1 MKIKGKLISS
11 YIVVALLVLIVGAA
25 GIWGMGQVQDD
36 SRSLYQNRV
45 QPLGV
50 LTEVIQIGENL
61 RVQLLSGIA
70 EEDTSRGDAALEA
83 IDQMDQLLETY
94 SQFDLRDTEREVFDR
109 MHANWDTYSDIARDN
124 ATKISND
131 AMDAAEQGVA
141 EAASDFRVFREAL
154 YELRDTSLTIAEE
167 NYNEGETTFEWTR
180 LIIFFI
186 AAGAVVIAI
195 ILGTMMGRYVGN
207 PLKQVASRLAAVAQG
222 DLTGEL
228 LKNKRKDEIGE
239 LTESMN
245 MMQEDL
251 QAVIRSVSNAAERV
265 SGASEEL
272 TQSSLEVREGS
283 EQIASTMQELSS
295 GSETQAHTVSTLS
308 EKMEIFLQRIA
319 DANEK
324 TENVS
329 EESIT
334 VIEKTDEGYKLMEQT
349 LNQMMKIDTIV
360 NDAVK
365 KVSSLEQR
373 SSQVS
378 KLVDVI
384 QDIAEQTNLLA
395 LNAAIEAARAGEHGA
410 GFAVVA
416 DEVRKLAENVSDSVR
431 EITTII
437 QGIQSDTKEVVVA
450 LEDGYN
456 EVNTGTLQMAQTGQN
471 FNAIN
476 DAIKQMVEKIEYV
489 TNTLS
494 DVTNESVLINTSIEE
509 IASVAEESAAG
520 IEQTAAS
527 SEQSASSMN
536 EISSSANTLAEL
548 AESLNKEVSHF
559 KMIS

>member
-11 YIVVALLVLIVGAA
+11 YIVIALLVLVVGAA
-25 GIWGMGQVQDD
+25 GIWGTGEVQDD
-36 SRSLYQNRV
+36 ARLLYRNRV
-45 QPLGV
+45 EPLGV
-50 LTEVIQIGENL
+50 MTEMIQTAENS
-61 RVQLLSGIA
+61 RVQLLSGVT
-70 EEDTSRGDAALEA
+70 EEDPAGGNDATNA
-83 IDQMDQLLETY
+83 IQSMNGLLETY
-94 SQFDLRDTEREVFDR
+94 GAFDMEANERELFNLMSEQWHTYSAQAIDNARLVSNGSFEQAASGIAAIGNDFRTFRDTLYQLRDG
-109 MHANWDTYSDIARDN
+109 SLDIAKNDYDN
-124 ATKISND
+124 AS
-131 AMDAAEQGVA
+131 Q
-141 EAASDFRVFREAL
+141 S
-154 YELRDTSLTIAEE
+154 
-167 NYNEGETTFEWTR
+167 FEWAR
-180 LIIFFI
+180 SIIFFMAI
-186 AAGAVVIAI
+186 GVMILAI
-195 ILGTMMGRYVGN
+195 ILGVVIGRLIGN
-207 PLKQVASRLAAVAQG
+207 PLNRIAARLTAIAQG
-222 DLTGEL
+222 DLTGDL
-228 LKNKRKDEIGE
+228 LENKRKDEIGE

-265 SGASEEL
+265 SSASEEL

-308 EKMEIFLQRIA
+308 EKMEFFLQKIA

-334 VIEKTDEGYKLMEQT
+334 VIEKTDEGYKMMEEA
-349 LNQMMKIDTIV
+349 LNQMLKIDTIV

-373 SSQVS
+373 SNQVS

-437 QGIQSDTKEVVVA
+437 QGIQGDTKEVVNA
-450 LEDGYN
+450 LESGYN
-456 EVNTGTLQMAQTGQN
+456 EVNTGTVQMAQTGQN
-471 FNAIN
+471 FTVIN

-489 TNTLS
+489 SRTLS

-509 IASVAEESAAG
+509 IASVSEESAAG
-520 IEQTAAS
+520 IEETAAS

-548 AESLNKEVSHF
+548 AESLSKEVSHF
-559 KMIS
+559 KTIS

>member
-25 GIWGMGQVQDD
+25 GIWGMGAIQDNT
-36 SRSLYQNRV
+36 RLLYRNRV

-50 LTEVIQIGENL
+50 MTEMIQTGENL
-61 RVQLLSGIA
+61 RVQLLAGIA
-70 EEDTSRGDAALEA
+70 EEDTARGEAALNN
-83 IDQMDQLLETY
+83 IDSMNELLDRFDGFNLEPEEEELKVQL
-94 SQFDLRDTEREVFDR
+94 RES
-109 MHANWDTYSDIARDN
+109 WDTYSAKARDN
-124 ATKISND
+124 ATKISNN
-131 AMDAAEQGVA
+131 AMFAAERGVA
-141 EAASDFRVFREAL
+141 EAGEDFRVFRETL
-154 YELRDTSLTIAEE
+154 YQLRDTSLTIAEGDYE
-167 NYNEGETTFEWTR
+167 EGETTFEWTR
-180 LIIFFI
+180 SIIFFI

-195 ILGTMMGRYVGN
+195 VLGTLMGRYVGN

-265 SGASEEL
+265 SSASEEL

-308 EKMEIFLQRIA
+308 EKMELFLKRIA

-334 VIEKTDEGYKLMEQT
+334 VIEKTDEGYKMMEQA

-373 SSQVS
+373 SNQVS

-437 QGIQSDTKEVVVA
+437 QGIQGDTKEVVGA

-456 EVNTGTLQMAQTGQN
+456 EVNTGTVQMAQTGQN
-471 FNAIN
+471 FNEIN
-476 DAIKQMVEKIEYV
+476 DAIKKMVERIEYV
-489 TNTLS
+489 TSTLS

-509 IASVAEESAAG
+509 IASVSEESAAG

-548 AESLNKEVSHF
+548 AESLSKEVSHF
-559 KMIS
+559 KTIS

>member
-25 GIWGMGQVQDD
+25 GIWGMGAIQDNT
-36 SRSLYQNRV
+36 RLLYRNRV

-50 LTEVIQIGENL
+50 MTEMIQTGENL

-70 EEDTSRGDAALEA
+70 EEDTARGEAALNN
-83 IDQMDQLLETY
+83 IDSMNELLDRFDGFNLEPEEEELKVQL
-94 SQFDLRDTEREVFDR
+94 RES
-109 MHANWDTYSDIARDN
+109 WDTYSAKARDN
-124 ATKISND
+124 ATKISNN
-131 AMDAAEQGVA
+131 AMFVAERGVA
-141 EAASDFRVFREAL
+141 EAGEDFRVFRETL
-154 YELRDTSLTIAEE
+154 YQLRDTSLTIAEGDYE
-167 NYNEGETTFEWTR
+167 EGETTFEWTR
-180 LIIFFI
+180 SIIFFI
-186 AAGAVVIAI
+186 AAGAMVIAI
-195 ILGTMMGRYVGN
+195 VLGTLMGRYVGN

-265 SGASEEL
+265 SSASEEL

-308 EKMEIFLQRIA
+308 EKMELFLKRIA

-334 VIEKTDEGYKLMEQT
+334 VIEKTDEGYKMMEQA

-373 SSQVS
+373 SNQVS

-437 QGIQSDTKEVVVA
+437 QGIQGDTKEVVGA
-450 LEDGYN
+450 LENGYN
-456 EVNTGTLQMAQTGQN
+456 EVNTGTVQMAQTGQN
-471 FNAIN
+471 FNEIN
-476 DAIKQMVEKIEYV
+476 DAIKKMVERIEYV
-489 TNTLS
+489 TSTLS

-509 IASVAEESAAG
+509 IASVSEESAAG

-559 KMIS
+559 KTIS

>member
-25 GIWGMGQVQDD
+25 GIWGMGAIQDNA
-36 SRSLYQNRV
+36 RLLYRNRV

-50 LTEVIQIGENL
+50 MTEMIQTGENL
-61 RVQLLSGIA
+61 RVQLLAGIA
-70 EEDTSRGDAALEA
+70 EEDTARGEDALSNIDSMNELLDRFDGFNLEPEEEELKV
-83 IDQMDQLLETY
+83 QL
-94 SQFDLRDTEREVFDR
+94 RES
-109 MHANWDTYSDIARDN
+109 WDTYSDKARDN
-124 ATKISND
+124 ATKISNN
-131 AMDAAEQGVA
+131 AMFAAERGVA
-141 EAASDFRVFREAL
+141 EAGEDFRVFRETL
-154 YELRDTSLTIAEE
+154 YQLRDTSLTIAEGDYE
-167 NYNEGETTFEWTR
+167 EGETTFEWTR
-180 LIIFFI
+180 SIIFFI

-195 ILGTMMGRYVGN
+195 VLGTLMGRYVGN

-265 SGASEEL
+265 SSASEEL

-308 EKMEIFLQRIA
+308 EKMELFLKRIA

-334 VIEKTDEGYKLMEQT
+334 VIEKTDEGYKMMEQA

-373 SSQVS
+373 SNQVS

-437 QGIQSDTKEVVVA
+437 QGIQGDTKEVVGA

-456 EVNTGTLQMAQTGQN
+456 EVNTGTVQMAQTGQN
-471 FNAIN
+471 FNEIN
-476 DAIKQMVEKIEYV
+476 DAIKKMVERIEYV
-489 TNTLS
+489 TSTLS

-509 IASVAEESAAG
+509 IASVSEESAAG

-559 KMIS
+559 KTIS

>member
-1 MKIKGKLISS
+1 MKGKLISS
-11 YIVVALLVLIVGAA
+11 YIVVVLLVLIVGAA
-25 GIWGMGQVQDD
+25 GVWGMSAIQENA
-36 SRSLYQNRV
+36 RLLYHNRV

-50 LTEVIQIGENL
+50 MTEMIQTGENL
-61 RVQLLSGIA
+61 QVQLLSGIA
-70 EEDTSRGDAALEA
+70 EEETARGEEALET
-83 IDQMDQLLETY
+83 IDSMDRLLDQFDAFNREPEEEELSAQLREDWNTY
-94 SQFDLRDTEREVFDR
+94 S
-109 MHANWDTYSDIARDN
+109 AKARDN
-124 ATKISND
+124 ATKMSND
-131 AMDAAEQGVA
+131 AFFVA
-141 EAASDFRVFREAL
+141 ERGVQEAEEDFRVFRETL
-154 YELRDTSLTIAEE
+154 YQLRDISLTIAEGDYE
-167 NYNEGETTFEWTR
+167 KGETTFEWTR
-180 LIIFFI
+180 SIILFI
-186 AAGAVVIAI
+186 AAGAMIIAI
-195 ILGTMMGRYVGN
+195 ILGTLMGRYVAN
-207 PLKQVASRLAAVAQG
+207 PLKRVASRLAAVAQG

-265 SGASEEL
+265 SSSSEEL

-308 EKMEIFLQRIA
+308 EKMELFLKRIA

-334 VIEKTDEGYKLMEQT
+334 VIEKTDEGYKMMEQA
-349 LNQMMKIDTIV
+349 LNQMLKIDTIV

-373 SSQVS
+373 SNQVS

-416 DEVRKLAENVSDSVR
+416 DEVRKLAENVSASVR

-437 QGIQSDTKEVVVA
+437 QGIQGDTKEVVGA
-450 LEDGYN
+450 LEAGYN
-456 EVNTGTLQMAQTGQN
+456 EVNTGTVQMAQTGQN
-471 FNAIN
+471 FNEIN
-476 DAIKQMVEKIEYV
+476 DAIKKMVERIEYV
-489 TNTLS
+489 TSTLS

-509 IASVAEESAAG
+509 IASVSEESAAG

-559 KMIS
+559 KTIS

>member
-1 MKIKGKLISS
+1 MKGKLISS
-11 YIVVALLVLIVGAA
+11 YVVVALLVLIVGAA
-25 GIWGMGQVQDD
+25 GIWGMGAIQGNT
-36 SRSLYQNRV
+36 RLLYQNRV

-50 LTEVIQIGENL
+50 MTQMIQTGENL
-61 RVQLLSGIA
+61 RVQLLSGVA
-70 EEDTSRGDAALEA
+70 EEDTTRGEAALEN
-83 IDQMDQLLETY
+83 IDTMDQLLDQFDAFNLQPEEEELKVQLRENWGTY
-94 SQFDLRDTEREVFDR
+94 SEL
-109 MHANWDTYSDIARDN
+109 ARDN
-124 ATKISND
+124 ATKISSN
-131 AMDAAEQGVA
+131 ALFAAERGVA
-141 EAASDFRVFREAL
+141 EAASDFRVFRETL
-154 YELRDTSLTIAEE
+154 YQLRDLSLTIAEGD
-167 NYNEGETTFEWTR
+167 YNNGETTFEWSR
-180 LIIFFI
+180 SIIFFI
-186 AAGAVVIAI
+186 AVGAMVLAVV
-195 ILGTMMGRYVGN
+195 LGVWMGRYVGN
-207 PLKQVASRLAAVAQG
+207 PLKQIATRLTAIAQG
-222 DLTGEL
+222 DLTGDL
-228 LKNKRKDEIGE
+228 MKNKRKDEIGD

-308 EKMEIFLQRIA
+308 EKMEVFLKRIA

-324 TENVS
+324 TEDVS

-334 VIEKTDEGYKLMEQT
+334 VIEKTDEGYKMMEQA

-360 NDAVK
+360 NGAVK

-373 SSQVS
+373 SNQVS

-437 QGIQSDTKEVVVA
+437 QGIQSDTKEVVGA

-456 EVNTGTLQMAQTGQN
+456 EVNTGTVQMAQTGQN
-471 FNAIN
+471 FNVIN

-489 TNTLS
+489 TSTLS

-509 IASVAEESAAG
+509 IASVSEESAAG
-520 IEQTAAS
+520 IEETAAS

-559 KMIS
+559 KTIS

>member
-25 GIWGMGQVQDD
+25 GIWGMGAIQDNT
-36 SRSLYQNRV
+36 RLLYRNRV

-50 LTEVIQIGENL
+50 MTEMIQTGENL

-70 EEDTSRGDAALEA
+70 EEDTARGEDALSNIDSMNELLDRFDGFNLEPEEEELSA
-83 IDQMDQLLETY
+83 QLRENWGTY
-94 SQFDLRDTEREVFDR
+94 S
-109 MHANWDTYSDIARDN
+109 AKARDS
-124 ATKISND
+124 ATKISNN
-131 AMDAAEQGVA
+131 ALFAAERGVA
-141 EAASDFRVFREAL
+141 EAGEDFRVFRETL
-154 YELRDTSLTIAEE
+154 YQLRDTSLTIAEGDYE
-167 NYNEGETTFEWTR
+167 EGETTFEWTR
-180 LIIFFI
+180 SMIFFI
-186 AAGAVVIAI
+186 AAGAMVIAI
-195 ILGTMMGRYVGN
+195 VLGTLMGRYVGN

-265 SGASEEL
+265 SSASEEL

-308 EKMEIFLQRIA
+308 EKMEFFLQRIA

-334 VIEKTDEGYKLMEQT
+334 VIEKTDEGYKMMEQA
-349 LNQMMKIDTIV
+349 LNQMLKIDTIV

-373 SSQVS
+373 SNQVS

-437 QGIQSDTKEVVVA
+437 QGIQGDTKEVVGA

-456 EVNTGTLQMAQTGQN
+456 EVNTGTVQMAQTGQN
-471 FNAIN
+471 FNEIN
-476 DAIKQMVEKIEYV
+476 DAIKKMVERIEYV
-489 TNTLS
+489 TSTLS

-509 IASVAEESAAG
+509 IASVSEESAAG
-520 IEQTAAS
+520 IEETAAS

-559 KMIS
+559 KTIS

>member
-25 GIWGMGQVQDD
+25 GIWGMGAIQDNA
-36 SRSLYQNRV
+36 RLLYRNRV

-50 LTEVIQIGENL
+50 MTEMIQTAENL
-61 RVQLLSGIA
+61 RVQLLSGIL
-70 EEDTSRGDAALEA
+70 EEDTTRGDAALEN
-83 IDQMDQLLETY
+83 IDSMNQLLDQFDSFNLEPEEEELRTQLREDWNTY
-94 SQFDLRDTEREVFDR
+94 SEF
-109 MHANWDTYSDIARDN
+109 ARDN
-124 ATKISND
+124 ASKISND
-131 AMDAAEQGVA
+131 AFFVAERGIVDAAPY
-141 EAASDFRVFREAL
+141 FRVFRETL
-154 YELRDTSLTIAEE
+154 YQLRDSSLTIAEGD
-167 NYNEGETTFEWTR
+167 YNEGETTFERTR
-180 LIIFFI
+180 SIIIFI
-186 AAGAVVIAI
+186 VVGAVILSI
-195 ILGTMMGRYVGN
+195 ILGTLMGRYVGN
-207 PLKQVASRLAAVAQG
+207 PLKQIASRLTAVAQG

-228 LKNKRKDEIGE
+228 LKNNRKDEIGE

-265 SGASEEL
+265 SSASEEL

-308 EKMEIFLQRIA
+308 EKMEVFLQRIA

-334 VIEKTDEGYKLMEQT
+334 VIEKTDEGYKMMEQA
-349 LNQMMKIDTIV
+349 LNQMMKIDTNV

-373 SSQVS
+373 SNQVS

-395 LNAAIEAARAGEHGA
+395 LNAAIEAARAGEHGS

-437 QGIQSDTKEVVVA
+437 QGIQSDTKEVVGA
-450 LEDGYN
+450 LESGYS
-456 EVNTGTLQMAQTGQN
+456 EVNTGTVQMAQTGQN
-471 FNAIN
+471 FNVIN

-489 TNTLS
+489 STTLS

-509 IASVAEESAAG
+509 IASVAQESAAG
-520 IEQTAAS
+520 IEETAAS

-548 AESLNKEVSHF
+548 AESLRKEVSHF
-559 KMIS
+559 KTIS

>member
-1 MKIKGKLISS
+1 
-11 YIVVALLVLIVGAA
+11 
-25 GIWGMGQVQDD
+25 
-36 SRSLYQNRV
+36 
-45 QPLGV
+45 
-50 LTEVIQIGENL
+50 
-61 RVQLLSGIA
+61 
-70 EEDTSRGDAALEA
+70 
-83 IDQMDQLLETY
+83 
-94 SQFDLRDTEREVFDR
+94 
-109 MHANWDTYSDIARDN
+109 
-124 ATKISND
+124 
-131 AMDAAEQGVA
+131 
-141 EAASDFRVFREAL
+141 
-154 YELRDTSLTIAEE
+154 
-167 NYNEGETTFEWTR
+167 
-180 LIIFFI
+180 
-186 AAGAVVIAI
+186 VVIAI
-195 ILGTMMGRYVGN
+195 VLGTLMGRYVGN

-265 SGASEEL
+265 SSASEEL

-308 EKMEIFLQRIA
+308 EKMELFLKRIA

-334 VIEKTDEGYKLMEQT
+334 VIEKTDEGYKMMEQA

-360 NDAVK
+360 NGAVK

-373 SSQVS
+373 SNQVS

-437 QGIQSDTKEVVVA
+437 QGIQGDTKEVVGA

-456 EVNTGTLQMAQTGQN
+456 EVNTGTVQMAQTGQN
-471 FNAIN
+471 FNEIN
-476 DAIKQMVEKIEYV
+476 DAIKKMVERIEYV
-489 TNTLS
+489 TSTLS

-509 IASVAEESAAG
+509 IASVSEESAAG

-548 AESLNKEVSHF
+548 AESLSKEVSHF
-559 KMIS
+559 KTIS

>member
-25 GIWGMGQVQDD
+25 GIWGMGQVQDN
-36 SRSLYQNRV
+36 SRSLYQTRV
-45 QPLGV
+45 RSLGV
-50 LTEVIQIGENL
+50 MTEVIQIGENI

-70 EEDTSRGDAALEA
+70 EEDTTRGEAALNN
-83 IDQMDQLLETY
+83 IDSMNELLDRFDGFNLEPEEEELKVQL
-94 SQFDLRDTEREVFDR
+94 RES
-109 MHANWDTYSDIARDN
+109 WDTYSAKARDN
-124 ATKISND
+124 ATKISNN
-131 AMDAAEQGVA
+131 AMFVAERGVA
-141 EAASDFRVFREAL
+141 EAGEDFRVFRETL
-154 YELRDTSLTIAEE
+154 YQLRDTSLTIAEE
-167 NYNEGETTFEWTR
+167 NYNEGEATFEWTR
-180 LIIFFI
+180 SIIFFI

-334 VIEKTDEGYKLMEQT
+334 VIEKTDEGYKMMEQA

-456 EVNTGTLQMAQTGQN
+456 EVNTGTVQMAQTGQN

-559 KMIS
+559 KTIS

>member
-45 QPLGV
+45 RPLGV

-94 SQFDLRDTEREVFDR
+94 SQFDIRDTEREVFDR
-109 MHANWDTYSDIARDN
+109 MHTNWDTYSDIARDN

-131 AMDAAEQGVA
+131 AMYAAEQGVA
-141 EAASDFRVFREAL
+141 EAASDFRETL

-167 NYNEGETTFEWTR
+167 NYNEGETTFEWAR
-180 LIIFFI
+180 SIIFFI
-186 AAGAVVIAI
+186 AIGTVVIAI

-334 VIEKTDEGYKLMEQT
+334 VIEKTDEGYKMMEQA

-431 EITTII
+431 EITIII

-494 DVTNESVLINTSIEE
+494 DVNNESVLINTSIEE

-559 KMIS
+559 KTIS

>member
-11 YIVVALLVLIVGAA
+11 YIVVALLVLIVSAA
-25 GIWGMGQVQDD
+25 GIWSMGQVQDN

-45 QPLGV
+45 RPLGV

-94 SQFDLRDTEREVFDR
+94 SQFDIRDTEREVFDR

-131 AMDAAEQGVA
+131 AMYAAEQGVA
-141 EAASDFRVFREAL
+141 EAASDFRETL

-167 NYNEGETTFEWTR
+167 NYNEGETTFEWAR
-180 LIIFFI
+180 SIIFFI
-186 AAGAVVIAI
+186 AIGAVVIAS
-195 ILGTMMGRYVGN
+195 ILGTMMGHYVGN
-207 PLKQVASRLAAVAQG
+207 PLKQIASRLAAVAQG

-334 VIEKTDEGYKLMEQT
+334 VIEKTDEGYKMMEQA

-559 KMIS
+559 KTIS

>member
-25 GIWGMGQVQDD
+25 GIWGMGQVQDN
-36 SRSLYQNRV
+36 SRSLYQTRV
-45 QPLGV
+45 RSLGV
-50 LTEVIQIGENL
+50 MTEVIQIGENI

-70 EEDTSRGDAALEA
+70 EEDTTRGEAALND
-83 IDQMDQLLETY
+83 IDSMNELLDRFDGFNLGPEEEELNVQL
-94 SQFDLRDTEREVFDR
+94 RES
-109 MHANWDTYSDIARDN
+109 WDTYSAKARDN
-124 ATKISND
+124 ATKLSNN
-131 AMDAAEQGVA
+131 AMFVAERGVA
-141 EAASDFRVFREAL
+141 EAGEDFRVFRETL
-154 YELRDTSLTIAEE
+154 YQLRDTSLTIAAE
-167 NYNEGETTFEWTR
+167 NYNEGEATFEWTR
-180 LIIFFI
+180 SIILFI

-334 VIEKTDEGYKLMEQT
+334 VIEKTDEGYKMMEQA

-456 EVNTGTLQMAQTGQN
+456 EVNTGTVQMAQTGQN

-559 KMIS
+559 KTIS

>member
-45 QPLGV
+45 RPLGV

-94 SQFDLRDTEREVFDR
+94 SQFDIRDTEREVFDR

-131 AMDAAEQGVA
+131 AMYAAERGVA
-141 EAASDFRVFREAL
+141 EAAEDFRVFRETL

-180 LIIFFI
+180 SIIFFI

-239 LTESMN
+239 LTDSMN

-334 VIEKTDEGYKLMEQT
+334 VIEKTDEGYKMMEQA

-456 EVNTGTLQMAQTGQN
+456 EVNTGTVQMAQTGQN
-471 FNAIN
+471 FNEIN
-476 DAIKQMVEKIEYV
+476 DAIKKMVERIEYV
-489 TNTLS
+489 TSTLS
-494 DVTNESVLINTSIEE
+494 GVTNESVLINTSIEE
-509 IASVAEESAAG
+509 IASVSEESAAG

-559 KMIS
+559 KTIS

>member
-11 YIVVALLVLIVGAA
+11 YIVIALLVLVVGAA
-25 GIWGMGQVQDD
+25 GIWGTGEVQDD
-36 SRSLYQNRV
+36 ARLLYRNRV
-45 QPLGV
+45 EPLGV
-50 LTEVIQIGENL
+50 MTEMIQTAENS
-61 RVQLLSGIA
+61 RVQLLSGVT
-70 EEDTSRGDAALEA
+70 EEDPAGGNDATNT
-83 IDQMDQLLETY
+83 IQSMNGLLETY
-94 SQFDLRDTEREVFDR
+94 GAFDMEANERELFNLMSEQWHTYSAQAIDNARLVSNGSFEQAASGIAAIGNDFRTFRETLYQLRDG
-109 MHANWDTYSDIARDN
+109 SLDIAKNDYDN
-124 ATKISND
+124 AS
-131 AMDAAEQGVA
+131 Q
-141 EAASDFRVFREAL
+141 S
-154 YELRDTSLTIAEE
+154 
-167 NYNEGETTFEWTR
+167 FEWAR
-180 LIIFFI
+180 SIIFFMAI
-186 AAGAVVIAI
+186 GVMILAI
-195 ILGTMMGRYVGN
+195 ILGVVIGRLIGN
-207 PLKQVASRLAAVAQG
+207 PLKRIAARLTAIAQG
-222 DLTGEL
+222 DLTGDL
-228 LKNKRKDEIGE
+228 LENKRKDEIGE

-265 SGASEEL
+265 SSASEEL

-308 EKMEIFLQRIA
+308 EKMEFFLQKIA

-334 VIEKTDEGYKLMEQT
+334 VIEKTDEGYKMMEEA
-349 LNQMMKIDTIV
+349 LNQMLKIDTIV

-373 SSQVS
+373 SNQVS

-437 QGIQSDTKEVVVA
+437 QGIQGDTKEVVNA
-450 LEDGYN
+450 LESGYN
-456 EVNTGTLQMAQTGQN
+456 EVNTGTVQMAQTGQN
-471 FNAIN
+471 FTVIN
-476 DAIKQMVEKIEYV
+476 DAIKQMVEKVEYV
-489 TNTLS
+489 SRTLS

-509 IASVAEESAAG
+509 IASVSEESAAG
-520 IEQTAAS
+520 IEETAAS

-548 AESLNKEVSHF
+548 AESLSKEVSHF
-559 KMIS
+559 KTIS

>member
-1 MKIKGKLISS
+1 M
-11 YIVVALLVLIVGAA
+11 
-25 GIWGMGQVQDD
+25 
-36 SRSLYQNRV
+36 
-45 QPLGV
+45 
-50 LTEVIQIGENL
+50 TEMIQTAENS
-61 RVQLLSGIA
+61 RVQLLSGVT
-70 EEDTSRGDAALEA
+70 EEDPAGGNDATNT
-83 IDQMDQLLETY
+83 IQSMNGLLETY
-94 SQFDLRDTEREVFDR
+94 GAFDMEANERELFNLMSEQWHTYSAQAIDNARLVSNGSFEQAASGIAAIGNDFRTFRETLYQLRDG
-109 MHANWDTYSDIARDN
+109 SLDIAKNDYDN
-124 ATKISND
+124 AS
-131 AMDAAEQGVA
+131 Q
-141 EAASDFRVFREAL
+141 S
-154 YELRDTSLTIAEE
+154 
-167 NYNEGETTFEWTR
+167 FEWAR
-180 LIIFFI
+180 SIIFFMAI
-186 AAGAVVIAI
+186 GVMILAI
-195 ILGTMMGRYVGN
+195 ILGVVIGRLIGN
-207 PLKQVASRLAAVAQG
+207 PLKRIAARLTAIAQG
-222 DLTGEL
+222 DLTGDL
-228 LKNKRKDEIGE
+228 LENKRKDEIGE

-265 SGASEEL
+265 SSASEEL

-308 EKMEIFLQRIA
+308 EKMEFFLQKIA

-334 VIEKTDEGYKLMEQT
+334 VIEKTDEGYKMMEEA
-349 LNQMMKIDTIV
+349 LNQMLKIDTIV

-373 SSQVS
+373 SNQVS

-437 QGIQSDTKEVVVA
+437 QGIQGDTKEVVNA
-450 LEDGYN
+450 LESGYN
-456 EVNTGTLQMAQTGQN
+456 EVNTGTVQMAQTGQN
-471 FNAIN
+471 FTVIN
-476 DAIKQMVEKIEYV
+476 DAIKQMVEKVEYV
-489 TNTLS
+489 SRTLS

-509 IASVAEESAAG
+509 IASVSEESAAG
-520 IEQTAAS
+520 IEETAAS

-548 AESLNKEVSHF
+548 AESLSKEVSHF
-559 KMIS
+559 KTIS

>member
-45 QPLGV
+45 RPLGV

-94 SQFDLRDTEREVFDR
+94 SQFDIRDTEREVFDR
-109 MHANWDTYSDIARDN
+109 MHTNWDTYSDIARDN

-131 AMDAAEQGVA
+131 AMYAAEQGVA
-141 EAASDFRVFREAL
+141 EAASDFRVFRETL

-167 NYNEGETTFEWTR
+167 NYNEGETTFEWAR
-180 LIIFFI
+180 SIIFFI
-186 AAGAVVIAI
+186 AIGTVVIAA

-283 EQIASTMQELSS
+283 QQIASTMQELSS

-308 EKMEIFLQRIA
+308 EKMEIFLQRIT

-334 VIEKTDEGYKLMEQT
+334 VIEKTDEGYKMMEQT
-349 LNQMMKIDTIV
+349 LNQMMKIDMIV

-559 KMIS
+559 KTIS

>member
-94 SQFDLRDTEREVFDR
+94 SQFDIRDTEREVFDR

-141 EAASDFRVFREAL
+141 EAASDFRVFRETL

-167 NYNEGETTFEWTR
+167 NYNEGETTFEWAR
-180 LIIFFI
+180 SIIFFI
-186 AAGAVVIAI
+186 AIGTVVIAT

-536 EISSSANTLAEL
+536 EISSSADTLAEL

-559 KMIS
+559 KTIS

>member
-25 GIWGMGQVQDD
+25 GIWGMGAIQDNT
-36 SRSLYQNRV
+36 RLLYRNRV

-50 LTEVIQIGENL
+50 MTEMIQTGENL
-61 RVQLLSGIA
+61 RVQLLAGIA
-70 EEDTSRGDAALEA
+70 EEDTARGEAALNN
-83 IDQMDQLLETY
+83 IDSMNELLDRFDGFNLEPEEEELKVQL
-94 SQFDLRDTEREVFDR
+94 RES
-109 MHANWDTYSDIARDN
+109 WDTYSAKARDN
-124 ATKISND
+124 ATKISNN
-131 AMDAAEQGVA
+131 AMFVAERGVA
-141 EAASDFRVFREAL
+141 EAGEDFRVFRETL
-154 YELRDTSLTIAEE
+154 YQLRDTSLTIAEGDYE
-167 NYNEGETTFEWTR
+167 EGETTFEWTR
-180 LIIFFI
+180 SIIFFI
-186 AAGAVVIAI
+186 AAGAMVIAI
-195 ILGTMMGRYVGN
+195 VLGTLMGRYVGN
-207 PLKQVASRLAAVAQG
+207 PLRQVASRLAAVAQG

-265 SGASEEL
+265 SSASEEL

-308 EKMEIFLQRIA
+308 EKMELFLKRIA

-334 VIEKTDEGYKLMEQT
+334 VIEKTDEGYKMMEQA

-373 SSQVS
+373 SNQVS

-437 QGIQSDTKEVVVA
+437 QGIQGDTKEVVGA

-456 EVNTGTLQMAQTGQN
+456 EVNTGTVQMAQTGQN
-471 FNAIN
+471 FNEIN
-476 DAIKQMVEKIEYV
+476 DAIKKMVERIEYV
-489 TNTLS
+489 TSTLS

-509 IASVAEESAAG
+509 IASVSEESAAG

-548 AESLNKEVSHF
+548 AESLSKEVSHF
-559 KMIS
+559 KTIS

>member
-1 MKIKGKLISS
+1 MKIKTKLVGS
-11 YIVVALLVLIVGAA
+11 YILVAIFVILVGVM
-25 GIWGMGQVQDD
+25 GIWGMGQV
-36 SRSLYQNRV
+36 RGEANLLYRNRV
-45 QPLGV
+45 EPLG
-50 LTEVIQIGENL
+50 LMTEIIQTSENL
-61 RVQLLSGIA
+61 RVQTLLGAGNEESERGRVATEGIQSMNSYFETYEKFDMEPNERELFNLVKDKWKTYSVVAAENAKLVAAGDFEEAQSSVTAAA
-70 EEDTSRGDAALEA
+70 EEF
-83 IDQMDQLLETY
+83 ID
-94 SQFDLRDTEREVFDR
+94 FRDT
-109 MHANWDTYSDIARDN
+109 
-124 ATKISND
+124 
-131 AMDAAEQGVA
+131 
-141 EAASDFRVFREAL
+141 L
-154 YELRDTSLTIAEE
+154 YELRDMSLAIAEQD
-167 NYNEGETTFEWTR
+167 YNNATDSFIWAR
-180 LIIFFI
+180 SIIFYF
-186 AAGAVVIAI
+186 AVGIFVIAI
-195 ILGTMMGRYVGN
+195 ALGLVMGRHIGN
-207 PLKQVASRLAAVAQG
+207 PLKRVASRLNSIAQG
-222 DLTGEL
+222 DLTSKL
-228 LKNKRKDEIGE
+228 LENKRKDEIGE

-265 SGASEEL
+265 SSSSEEL

-319 DANEK
+319 EANEK

-329 EESIT
+329 EDSIT
-334 VIEKTDEGYKLMEQT
+334 VIEKTDEGYKMMEQA
-349 LNQMMKIDTIV
+349 LEQMMKIDTIV
-360 NDAVK
+360 SDAVN

-373 SSQVS
+373 SAQVS

-437 QGIQSDTKEVVVA
+437 QGIQGDTKEVVTA
-450 LEDGYN
+450 LESGYT
-456 EVNTGTLQMAQTGQN
+456 EVNNGTVQMAQTGQN
-471 FNAIN
+471 FTMIN
-476 DAIKQMVEKIEYV
+476 DAIREMVEKIEYV

-527 SEQSASSMN
+527 SEEAASSMI
-536 EISSSANTLAEL
+536 EISSSATTLAEL
-548 AESLNKEVSHF
+548 AESLTNEVSHF
-559 KMIS
+559 KTIS

>member
-25 GIWGMGQVQDD
+25 GIWGMGAIQDNT
-36 SRSLYQNRV
+36 RLLYRNRV

-50 LTEVIQIGENL
+50 MTEMIQTGENL

-70 EEDTSRGDAALEA
+70 EEDTARGEAALNN
-83 IDQMDQLLETY
+83 IDSMNELLDRFDGFNLEPEEEELKVQL
-94 SQFDLRDTEREVFDR
+94 RES
-109 MHANWDTYSDIARDN
+109 WDTYSAKARDN
-124 ATKISND
+124 ATKISNN
-131 AMDAAEQGVA
+131 AMFVAERGVA
-141 EAASDFRVFREAL
+141 EAGEDFRVFRETL
-154 YELRDTSLTIAEE
+154 YQLRDTSLTIAEGDYE
-167 NYNEGETTFEWTR
+167 EGETTFEWTR
-180 LIIFFI
+180 SIIFFI
-186 AAGAVVIAI
+186 AAGAMVIAI
-195 ILGTMMGRYVGN
+195 VLGTLMGRYVGN

-265 SGASEEL
+265 SSASEEL

-308 EKMEIFLQRIA
+308 EKMELFLKRIA

-334 VIEKTDEGYKLMEQT
+334 VIEKTDEGYKMMEQA

-360 NDAVK
+360 NGAVK

-373 SSQVS
+373 SNQVS

-437 QGIQSDTKEVVVA
+437 QGIQSDTKEVVGA

-456 EVNTGTLQMAQTGQN
+456 EVNTGTVQMAQTGQN
-471 FNAIN
+471 FNEIN
-476 DAIKQMVEKIEYV
+476 DAIKKMVERIEYV
-489 TNTLS
+489 TSTLS

-559 KMIS
+559 KTIS